1 MKSEKI
7 KFLMM
12 AQMTLERGE
21 GLTLSQVFKFGDL
34 VIYKMKVGLLF
45 ISEKAGVEAIL
56 GWGTRTICPIVN
68 ARQDKDLSKTIGT
81 RGQWRYFEC

>member
-12 AQMTLERGE
+12 AQMTQERGE

-56 GWGTRTICPIVN
+56 GWGPEPSVLSL
-68 ARQDKDLSKTIGT
+68 RQGKIKIYHTSMG
-81 RGQWRYFEC
+81 